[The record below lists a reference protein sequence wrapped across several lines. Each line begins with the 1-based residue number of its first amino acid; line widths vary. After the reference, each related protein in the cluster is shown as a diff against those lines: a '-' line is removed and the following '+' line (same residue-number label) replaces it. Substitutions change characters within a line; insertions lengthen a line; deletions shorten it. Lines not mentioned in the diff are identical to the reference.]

1 MDDIQVNDAN
11 PQLYLHQMRITSHGK
26 MHDFVEFA
34 LNHFK
39 VSAVVFR
46 IGDLP
51 DEGNVAQN
59 NSDVPLSLHTLP
71 AAKTIIVVPVQ
82 VPQAQDAPKDTR
94 PDAKERGISISTSTI
109 PRLISVVEIIKRE
122 YLKTLKVT
130 HSRVLSGLCQYN
142 EIGYLERHELQQTMP
157 SEEDRTRALAMALE
171 GKQ

>member
-1 MDDIQVNDAN
+1 MTLILNFIYTRCASQVMEKCTI
-11 PQLYLHQMRITSHGK
+11 LSSSLLTTSRL
-26 MHDFVEFA
+26 VP
-34 LNHFK
+34 
-39 VSAVVFR
+39 VVFR
-46 IGDLP
+46 IGDVP

-71 AAKTIIVVPVQ
+71 AAKTIIVEPVQ

-130 HSRVLSGLCQYN
+130 HSRVLSGLYQYN